1 MNSKE
6 DDIDDG
12 GISDLLTEADEVVVV
27 NNNLLLVDESIKE
40 VENIP
45 LKIYTSTKNKW
56 LNPTDNF
63 GKFEKGV
70 ERD

>member
-6 DDIDDG
+6 CEIDDG
-12 GISDLLTEADEVVVV
+12 RIGDLLTEADEVVKV
-27 NNNLLLVDESIKE
+27 NNNLLLEDEPIKE
-40 VENIP
+40 VQSIP
-45 LKIYTSTKNKW
+45 LKIYIPTKNKW

-70 ERD
+70 EKD